1 MIRLSVTCS
10 PPKMHTGTQN
20 LLRENLSLKKYSN
33 VITYENAQLKETL
46 RRQKGYWAD
55 TAPPQVPPAAAAT
68 DPPEV
73 LLPAGKERK
82 SVWSSVADVL

>member
-1 MIRLSVTCS
+1 MYPSTH
-10 PPKMHTGTQN
+10 PTGTQN

-55 TAPPQVPPAAAAT
+55 TDTAITEEPPSEQ
-68 DPPEV
+68 PENGV
-73 LLPAGKERK
+73 KGL
-82 SVWSSVADVL
+82 

>member
-1 MIRLSVTCS
+1 MTR
-10 PPKMHTGTQN
+10 PTGTQN

-55 TAPPQVPPAAAAT
+55 TAAITETPANNVKG
-68 DPPEV
+68 P
-73 LLPAGKERK
+73 
-82 SVWSSVADVL
+82 

>member
-1 MIRLSVTCS
+1 MYPSTH
-10 PPKMHTGTQN
+10 PTGTQN

-55 TAPPQVPPAAAAT
+55 TDAAIT
-68 DPPEV
+68 EEPPE
-73 LLPAGKERK
+73 LPTSAVVKGR
-82 SVWSSVADVL
+82 SVNEKQTEMRRS